1 MKLTFNTKRLYTAE
15 GQVITAIHD
24 PEANKVHFAD
34 WSRMCNGT
42 IEGPLLNRF
51 NTQREFAEYVM
62 RKYDRGQYQN
72 TREAYELLMQNK
84 RPDTEP
90 VVIQL

>member
-24 PEANKVHFAD
+24 PEANKVHFSD

-42 IEGPLLNRF
+42 IDGPLLGRF
-51 NTQREFAEYVM
+51 NTQREFAEFVM
-62 RKYDRGQYQN
+62 RKYDRNQYQN
-72 TREAYELLMQNK
+72 TREAYEMLMMNR